1 MEATALYPHNV
12 LASDKFEF
20 KTKPYQHQ
28 IDSFNYAEE
37 NEMFALCDEQGL
49 GKTKQV
55 IDIAMHKKV
64 KFGYKHTLIVC
75 GIKNA
80 QGVWFEE
87 VPKHSEEEAW
97 ILGTRVSPRGKI
109 YWGGNVNERIQD
121 LEAVERGEID
131 QYFLVTNAETLKNPR
146 FQEKVKELT
155 ESGVIGM
162 CVVDEIHKKLG
173 NAEGKI
179 AKGLAF
185 LQSYTRVAVTGT
197 LLMNRP
203 TDLYNTLSWLGVE
216 KATYNYF
223 KNRYV
228 KFGGKGGF
236 GIVGYKNLRELRI
249 KLNKVMLRRKKHE
262 CVDLPQKIYKPEY
275 IQMTENQQKIYADI
289 RNYIL
294 ANIQKIKL
302 SPNPLAQLIRLR
314 QATAHTGILSDTIQE
329 SAKFDRMLEIV
340 EENVARDGKV
350 IIFSNWAEVTSRV
363 YEVLKEK
370 YNPAMIVG
378 GTKEPKAEEKKFM
391 NDESCKVIIGTYGAM
406 GASLTLTRAT
416 EVLMLDKPWNPGNT
430 EQAEDRGHRIGL
442 QWELTVRTLICEG
455 TIDERIEDIIAEK
468 QDLCNAIIEGDEDTI
483 DRLSFDTE
491 DTLERLLGI

>member
-1 MEATALYPHNV
+1 MEATAIPYKV
-12 LASDKFEF
+12 LASEKFDF
-20 KTKPYQHQ
+20 KTTPFRHQ
-28 IDSFNYAEE
+28 IESFDYADEHE
-37 NEMFALCDEQGL
+37 CFALCDEQGL

-55 IDIAMHKKV
+55 IDIAMYKRAKY
-64 KFGYKHTLIVC
+64 GYKHVLVVC

-80 QGVWFEE
+80 QNVWFEE
-87 VPKHSEEEAW
+87 VPAHSEEEAW

-109 YWGGNVNERIQD
+109 YWGGNINERIED
-121 LEAVERGEID
+121 LEKVERGEID

-146 FQEKVKELT
+146 FQEKIKELT
-155 ESGVIGM
+155 ESGVVGM

-179 AKGLAF
+179 AKGLAY
-185 LQSYTRVAVTGT
+185 LQSYTRIAVTGT

-203 TDLYNTLSWLGVE
+203 TDLYNTLHWLGVE
-216 KATYNYF
+216 PATYNYF

-236 GIVGYKNLRELRI
+236 GIVGYKNLRELRK
-249 KLNKVMLRRKKHE
+249 KLSKVMLRRKKSE
-262 CVDLPQKIYKPEY
+262 CVDLPPKIYKPEY
-275 IQMTENQQKIYADI
+275 IEMTPNQQKIYKEI
-289 RNYIL
+289 REYIL

-329 SAKFDRMLEIV
+329 SAKFDRMMQIV
-340 EENVARDGKV
+340 EENVAKGGKV
-350 IIFSNWAEVTSRV
+350 IIFSNWTEVTSRA
-363 YEVLKEK
+363 YEALKD
-370 YNPAMIVG
+370 YNPVMIVG
-378 GTKEPKAEEKKFM
+378 GTKDPKAEERKFM
-391 NDESCKVIIGTYGAM
+391 NDESCKVILGTYGAM

-442 QWELTVRTLICEG
+442 QWPLTIRTLICEG
-455 TIDERIEDIIAEK
+455 TIDERIEEIIAEK
-468 QDLCNAIIEGDEDTI
+468 QELVNAIIEGDDDTI
-483 DRLSFDTE
+483 DRLSIDTDE
-491 DTLERLLGI
+491 LLDRLLF